1 MASFAGS
8 GSSRLRL
15 AMAFCSVPLL
25 CVATCDWSCR
35 HAAGETHGIL
45 SEVSQRSTSR
55 GGPPWRA
62 CEPSPHGHTVVSL
75 GGSNTGGA
83 NALETSRTGATRYG
97 RHLDSF
103 GALFSQMLQSNGTR
117 HRLAMRADGG
127 SSPMFA
133 GACASQFVPSNTIA
147 GTVEY
152 LPNIG
157 YVKDDEAETG
167 AIGNILRKLR
177 DNGALA
183 FAINIVS
190 GSARWQRD
198 HRPGSICSR
207 LNVPAISAPLTSP

>member
-1 MASFAGS
+1 MHASVESIVVGWNKDRS
-8 GSSRLRL
+8 G
-15 AMAFCSVPLL
+15 
-25 CVATCDWSCR
+25 T
-35 HAAGETHGIL
+35 L
-45 SEVSQRSTSR
+45 SESICM
-55 GGPPWRA
+55 GGYHILKISDRPGRLSLRVLQLPRA
-62 CEPSPHGHTVVSL
+62 
-75 GGSNTGGA
+75 
-83 NALETSRTGATRYG
+83 
-97 RHLDSF
+97 
-103 GALFSQMLQSNGTR
+103 SQMLQSNGTR